1 MLTYVKKVKK
11 MGRGQNVR
19 LLETNDPYLGNPK
32 DNLFN
37 MRPPS
42 GASAANREI
51 TRRGIEE
58 ERRLRAKIKL
68 PR

>member
-1 MLTYVKKVKK
+1 MLTYAKKVRK

-19 LLETNDPYLGNPK
+19 LLETNDPYFGNPK
-32 DNLFN
+32 DNLFG

-42 GASAANREI
+42 GASEANREI
-51 TRRGIEE
+51 TRQGIEN
-58 ERRLRAKIKL
+58 ERRLKSRIKL